1 MDFKD
6 FKVTN
11 QSFNLSDFKESYL
24 SDKEDKDFR
33 DKVYDDD
40 VQEMQEWH
48 KKLNAEGKQGV
59 LVVLQALDAAGKDEL
74 IQYIFSTLLP
84 QGIKVT
90 SIKQPTKTEQQHDYL
105 WRIRDG
111 LPARGELAILNRSYY
126 ENIIAP
132 QIHDSLEDSLLPN
145 VVKKDEDLIQKR
157 YKHINGFEEYLFENG
172 FPVIKLFFHM
182 SKEKQRQR
190 FLERIEN
197 PDMQHEFS
205 FSDIDD
211 RKKWDEY
218 QDVFQ
223 DMLKHTATEAAPWYI
238 LPADNPWLSRHIV
251 TQAIIA
257 TLKQMNPEYPTF
269 SQDEQEKAEKIK
281 RQFENEEL

>member
-24 SDKEDKDFR
+24 SDKEDKYFR

-211 RKKWDEY
+211 RKKWVEY

-281 RQFENEEL
+281 RQLENKEL

>member
-24 SDKEDKDFR
+24 SDKEDKYFR

-211 RKKWDEY
+211 RKKWVEY

-281 RQFENEEL
+281 RQLENEEL

>member
-24 SDKEDKDFR
+24 SDKEDKYFR

-281 RQFENEEL
+281 RQLENKEL

>member
-281 RQFENEEL
+281 RQLENEEL

>member
-24 SDKEDKDFR
+24 SDKEDKYFR

-182 SKEKQRQR
+182 SKEKQRHR

-281 RQFENEEL
+281 RQLENEEL

>member
-24 SDKEDKDFR
+24 SDKEDKYFR

-211 RKKWDEY
+211 RKKWVEY

-281 RQFENEEL
+281 RQLKNEEL

>member
-24 SDKEDKDFR
+24 SDKEDKYFR

-281 RQFENEEL
+281 RQLENEEL

>member
-24 SDKEDKDFR
+24 SDKEDKYFR

-223 DMLKHTATEAAPWYI
+223 DMLKHTATEVAPWYI

-281 RQFENEEL
+281 RQLENKEL